1 MQTNSNNS
9 TTYHSSYETKCL
21 DITSKS
27 LSGLES
33 LVDQIPSIGDT
44 EGSVPAGSNH
54 QGGSGPD
61 PTSIP
66 HTQSLSTLNSG
77 PPNLGGH
84 YGDASSGFLP
94 YSHHSTPSSYA
105 AASHYASSP
114 YYASDLSAS
123 FPVNSLSSA
132 YGSTTP
138 SSSMMFGYPGYHHGQ
153 YPSNSGSSSYGSPNG
168 PPPLHLPPSAYGNP
182 AAAYSSAAYS
192 GPNPYMQGHPMSS
205 SSHGQRYPQRSFH
218 LRQDNMDLGPLGFGG
233 F

>member
-1 MQTNSNNS
+1 MQSNSNT

-33 LVDQIPSIGDT
+33 LVDQIPSIGDA
-44 EGSVPAGSNH
+44 EGNGPGGSAGAVVSSDPSSVPHSQAMS
-54 QGGSGPD
+54 
-61 PTSIP
+61 
-66 HTQSLSTLNSG
+66 SLSSG
-77 PPNLGGH
+77 PPSSLGGH
-84 YGDASSGFLP
+84 YGDSASGFLP
-94 YSHHSTPSSYA
+94 YSHHSAPSSYA
-105 AASHYASSP
+105 TASHYASSP

-132 YGSTTP
+132 YGSATS
-138 SSSMMFGYPGYHHGQ
+138 SSSMMFGYPGYHHSQ
-153 YPSNSGSSSYGSPNG
+153 YPPNSGSASYGSPTG
-168 PPPLHLPPSAYGNP
+168 PPLHLPPSAYGNP
-182 AAAYSSAAYS
+182 SAYATAAAYS

-218 LRQDNMDLGPLGFGG
+218 LRQENMDLGPLGFGG